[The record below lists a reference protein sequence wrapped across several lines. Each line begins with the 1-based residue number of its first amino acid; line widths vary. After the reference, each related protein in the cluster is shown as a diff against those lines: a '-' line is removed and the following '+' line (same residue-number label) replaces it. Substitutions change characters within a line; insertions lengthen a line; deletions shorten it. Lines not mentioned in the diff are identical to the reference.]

1 MKPLL
6 NAPQDESLAD
16 ISLRRRA
23 QEIALATYLNEWPEA
38 MQFDAILEEMRAAE
52 FGAWVETHDGRI
64 TIAEYYEDW
73 NLATLASYIDR
84 LADSIKA
91 EFRESSA

>member
-1 MKPLL
+1 MKLL
-6 NAPQDESLAD
+6 CSSHCESIVPTTLQEK
-16 ISLRRRA
+16 A

-52 FGAWVETHDGRI
+52 FGSWIETHDGRI

-73 NLATLASYIDR
+73 NLATLSSYIDR

-91 EFRESSA
+91 EFCDSSA